1 MWKYLVLFW
10 GLCLFGCSVA
20 PCQGYTTRCVR
31 SLPLPLYH
39 FIPVRL
45 YTPQS
50 LLEGLNQEDSE
61 LLRERRQQQ
70 IVQEVIV
77 ENNFGGGFGGPSFG
91 PPPFGRPSFG
101 GGGFGPGRFGPG
113 RGGGGFGGGF
123 GGSFGGGFG
132 GGFAR
137 SYNQEEEKAQVP
149 QYSAPAAPSAPLY
162 SAPAAPCAAPYSPP
176 AAPPAPPAPPA
187 PSGITS
193 PECPKNYVFSCE
205 AVIKPVP
212 CAAASSCSY

>member
-1 MWKYLVLFW
+1 MWKYLVLFG
-10 GLCLFGCSVA
+10 GLWLFGCSVA

-45 YTPQS
+45 YTPQT
-50 LLEGLNQEDSE
+50 LLEGLNHGE
-61 LLRERRQQQ
+61 LQRERRQQQ
-70 IVQEVIV
+70 IVQEVIL

-91 PPPFGRPSFG
+91 PPPFGRPPFG

-113 RGGGGFGGGF
+113 RGFGGGF

-132 GGFAR
+132 GSFAR
-137 SYNQEEEKAQVP
+137 SYNQEEEKLPVP
-149 QYSAPAAPSAPLY
+149 QYSAPATPSAPAY
-162 SAPAAPCAAPYSPP
+162 SAPAPCAPP
-176 AAPPAPPAPPA
+176 AAPSAPAPPA
-187 PSGITS
+187 PSGIPS

-205 AVIKPVP
+205 AVFKPVP
-212 CAAASSCSY
+212 CAASSSCGY